1 MHWTAQQDDGQDDD
15 FVCRQRTEQRNRMM
29 DRIMALP
36 AVSPH
41 SPSFVQRN
49 NSCYLTAE
57 CLFCHHPVAL
67 REQSPCTLQPII
79 ILYFLS
85 VIILCFPPSSCA
97 LRAIILSK
105 CQKQMRGKKNESSC
119 NHPAVEIETGWF
131 GQTAGWSSC
140 HPVLMYSYV
149 YKQNMFSHK
158 FAEPTMSKKPDPDW
172 ILEHCLYK
180 SE

>member
-57 CLFCHHPVAL
+57 CLFCHYPVAL

-105 CQKQMRGKKNESSC
+105 CQKTNAWQKKRIILQSSC
-119 NHPAVEIETGWF
+119 GRNRDRMIWPNCKMIIL
-131 GQTAGWSSC
+131 SSC
-140 HPVLMYSYV
+140 AYV
-149 YKQNMFSHK
+149 QLCSHT
-158 FAEPTMSKKPDPDW
+158 PLRYIRSP
-172 ILEHCLYK
+172 K
-180 SE
+180 SS

>member
-79 ILYFLS
+79 ILYVLS
-85 VIILCFPPSSCA
+85 VIILCVPPSSCA

-105 CQKQMRGKKNESSC
+105 CQQKVRGKRIILQSSC
-119 NHPAVEIETGWF
+119 GRNRDRMIWPNCRMIIL
-131 GQTAGWSSC
+131 SSC
-140 HPVLMYSYV
+140 TYV
-149 YKQNMFSHK
+149 QL
-158 FAEPTMSKKPDPDW
+158 W
-172 ILEHCLYK
+172 
-180 SE
+180 

>member
-105 CQKQMRGKKNESSC
+105 CQQKSAWQKKRIILQSSC
-119 NHPAVEIETGWF
+119 GRNRDRMIWPNCRMIIL
-131 GQTAGWSSC
+131 SSC
-140 HPVLMYSYV
+140 AYV
-149 YKQNMFSHK
+149 Q
-158 FAEPTMSKKPDPDW
+158 
-172 ILEHCLYK
+172 L
-180 SE
+180 